1 MNNFSYPYAYG
12 KLETS
17 MYFLASNML
26 AEGIISQDQEESIR
40 KFIQE
45 RIENIKKETEKY
57 SNS

>member
-1 MNNFSYPYAYG
+1 
-12 KLETS
+12 
-17 MYFLASNML
+17 ML